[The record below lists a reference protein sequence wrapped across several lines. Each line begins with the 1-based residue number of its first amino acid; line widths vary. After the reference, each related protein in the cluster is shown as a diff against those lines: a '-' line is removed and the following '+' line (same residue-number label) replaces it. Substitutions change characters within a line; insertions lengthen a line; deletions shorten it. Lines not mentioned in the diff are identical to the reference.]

1 MFLAIHV
8 PPPIPSTATSLS
20 VESATTS
27 PATTAA
33 LEHFDNIIRR
43 ALGRST
49 FGISDPLSRNPW
61 YLPSADDAIAALTM
75 LVFFLGAF
83 FVLLACKLVLGMLL
97 LRFARNRYQDMKKR
111 EHQNYSTEGKRLG
124 GWGIVEV
131 DEDKKR
137 WIYDDDPETLRR
149 LKEKERAAK
158 EKVEKSGAEQDFGK
172 ISRYEMVKR
181 IW

>member
-1 MFLAIHV
+1 MFLATHV
-8 PPPIPSTATSLS
+8 PPPIPSTTTALS

-49 FGISDPLSRNPW
+49 FGNSITSNPW

-111 EHQNYSTEGKRLG
+111 EQQNYSTEGKRLG

-137 WIYDDDPETLRR
+137 WIYDDDPETLRKV
-149 LKEKERAAK
+149 KEKERAAK
-158 EKVEKSGAEQDFGK
+158 EKAEKSGTEQDFGK